1 MSTTRDEATRRMD
14 KAMKYLRLFLQD
26 TPELN
31 RLIRDYELD
40 DEELR
45 FAIDMAISDY
55 NTTLPPTPV
64 KTILNY
70 PSLYLLMHGA
80 AVNALKMA
88 GIRQSRNQLD
98 YQSGGSSFS
107 RSNKTG
113 LYQSWLSLFIN
124 EYEQKKKNFKLAQ
137 NVRRGYGEV
146 FSEYDYVGFW

>member
-1 MSTTRDEATRRMD
+1 MSIEDDARRRME

-40 DEELR
+40 DEQLR

-55 NTTLPPTPV
+55 NTTLPPTPA

-80 AVNALKMA
+80 AINALKMA
-88 GIRQSRNQLD
+88 GIRQSRNELQ
-98 YQSGGSSFS
+98 YNSGGSSFS
-107 RSNKTG
+107 RSNKTQ

-124 EYEQKKKNFKLAQ
+124 EYEQKKQNFKLAG
-137 NVRRGYGEV
+137 NIKRGYGGV

>member
-1 MSTTRDEATRRMD
+1 MTIEEQARKRFD
-14 KAMKYLRLFLQD
+14 KAKKYLRLFLQD

-31 RLIRDYELD
+31 RLIRDFELD

-55 NTTLPPTPV
+55 NTTLPPTPA
-64 KTILNY
+64 KTILNF

-80 AVNALKMA
+80 AIQALKMA

-124 EYEQKKKNFKLAQ
+124 EYETKKQQFKLAQ
-137 NVRRGYGEV
+137 NIRRGYGEV